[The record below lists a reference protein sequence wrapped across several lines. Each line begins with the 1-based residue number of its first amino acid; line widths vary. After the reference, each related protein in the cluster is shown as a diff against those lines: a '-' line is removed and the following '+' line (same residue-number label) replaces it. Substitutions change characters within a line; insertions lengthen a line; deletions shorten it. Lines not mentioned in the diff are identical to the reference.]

1 MCTEK
6 DNKYIRERKKM
17 LKEMKAL
24 VFQKTQLNKLIRG
37 LQNDMNAW
45 DRALITD

>member
-6 DNKYIRERKKM
+6 EKKYVHQRKRM
-17 LKEMKAL
+17 LKEMKSL
-24 VFQKTQLNKLIRG
+24 VYQRTQLSKQVRD
-37 LQNDMNAW
+37 LQRDMNAW